1 MLLKLKQHL
10 QVVKERAKNNLV
22 LHTSICYNIL
32 GVIIM
37 FYIFIMVLITLDQ
50 AIKFLVNNSLSYGQS
65 IPVIKN
71 IFHFTYVRNSG
82 AGFGILQGH
91 RELLIIVSII
101 IISILLIYRY
111 KTANDRFLDIAMAL
125 IIGGAI
131 GNLIDRIRYSYVIDY
146 LDFRIWPVFNLA
158 DSAVVVGVGILII
171 YLWQL
176 EEDIQS
182 EGDRDA

>member
-1 MLLKLKQHL
+1 MPLKLKQHL
-10 QVVKERAKNNLV
+10 QVVKGRVKNNLV

-37 FYIFIMVLITLDQ
+37 FYIIIMLLITLDQ

-65 IPVIKN
+65 IPVIRN

-82 AGFGILQGH
+82 AGFGILQGYK
-91 RELLIIVSII
+91 ELLIIVNII
-101 IISILLIYRY
+101 IISILLIYRH
-111 KTANDRFLDIAMAL
+111 KTGSDRYLDIAMAL

-131 GNLIDRIRYSYVIDY
+131 GNIIDRIRFSFVIDY

-158 DSAVVVGVGILII
+158 DSAVVIGVGILII
-171 YLWQL
+171 YLWRLEKDIQL
-176 EEDIQS
+176 ED
-182 EGDRDA
+182 DRDA